1 MNNSIMMDIIISL
14 TLVFIYYLYTRF
26 DKDSVELNKKHIII
40 LFVISMIVLNVL
52 KLLFSCNVSAV
63 DSSCSIPFHDKPPF

>member
-26 DKDSVELNKKHIII
+26 DKGSDKYWTGVADNFLRYKRNGWNTDKKFSEEKI
-40 LFVISMIVLNVL
+40 LEKQKKYKQKYKIY
-52 KLLFSCNVSAV
+52 
-63 DSSCSIPFHDKPPF
+63 

>member
-26 DKDSVELNKKHIII
+26 DKASEELDKKHIVI
-40 LFVISMIVLNVL
+40 LFIISMVVLNVL
-52 KLLFSCNVSAV
+52 KLLFSCKVGVV
-63 DSSCSIPFHDKPPF
+63 DSDCSIPFHDKPPF

>member
-26 DKDSVELNKKHIII
+26 DKSSEELDKKHIIV
-40 LFVISMIVLNVL
+40 LFIISMVVLNVL

-63 DSSCSIPFHDKPPF
+63 DNDCSIPFHDKPPF